1 MKFEKCLI
9 ASDYDGTL
17 YDNTGTVPAAVIDAI
32 QYYMS
37 EGGFFTVCTGR
48 IRQGFRAFDPAYI
61 NAPVLLGN
69 GAGAFDYVKNEYAF
83 LDAMGDEALP
93 LVDAL
98 SREFPEMSIELYTPE
113 EIFAIHMSANTQHHF
128 TSQFLKFIQIP
139 DASHAHGPFVKIMLD
154 AGERSAEVQRF
165 LKAFGDDPGFLPTR
179 GGFVEVLKKG
189 VNKGSG
195 LYRLADALGVPH
207 DRTFAVGDGYNDA
220 DMLRA
225 AKYGFVPANG
235 SEEAKEAGDFI
246 VRSNDEGAVAHVIEL
261 LENLL

>member
-17 YDNTGTVPAAVIDAI
+17 YDNTGTVPASVIRAI

-69 GAGAFDYVKNEYAF
+69 GAAAFDYTKNEYAF
-83 LDAMGDEALP
+83 LASMNEEALP

-98 SREFPEMSIELYTPE
+98 SREFPEMSIELYAPE
-113 EIFAIHMSANTQHHF
+113 KIYAIHMSDNTHHHF
-128 TSQFLKFIQIP
+128 TSQYLDFIQIGS
-139 DASHAHGPFVKIMLD
+139 AAEAEGPFVKIMLD
-154 AGERSAEVQRF
+154 AQEKSAEVQDFIR
-165 LKAFGDDPGFLPTR
+165 AFGDDPGFLPTR

-195 LYRLADALGVPH
+195 LFRLADSLGVPH
-207 DRTFAVGDGYNDA
+207 ERTFAVGDGYNDV

-261 LENLL
+261 LETLL

>member
-17 YDNTGTVPAAVIDAI
+17 YDDTGAVPASVIRAI
-32 QYYMS
+32 QYYIS

-48 IRQGFRAFDPAYI
+48 IRQGFRAYDPSYI

-69 GAGAFDYVKNEYAF
+69 GAGAFDFEKNEYAF
-83 LDAMGDEALP
+83 LNAMHEEALP

-98 SREFPEMSIELYTPE
+98 SREFPEMSIELYAPE
-113 EIFAIHMSANTQHHF
+113 KIYAIHMSDNTHHHF
-128 TSQFLKFIQIP
+128 TSQYLEFIQIGS
-139 DASHAHGPFVKIMLD
+139 AAEAEGPFVKIMLD
-154 AGERSAEVQRF
+154 AGERTAEVQDF
-165 LKAFGDDPGFLPTR
+165 LRSFGDDPSFLPTS

-189 VNKGSG
+189 VDKGTG
-195 LYRLADALGVPH
+195 LYRLADYLGVP
-207 DRTFAVGDGYNDA
+207 RERAFAVGDGYNDV

-235 SEEAKEAGDFI
+235 SPEALAAADFV
-246 VRSNDEGAVAHVIEL
+246 VRSNNDGAVANVIEL
-261 LENLL
+261 LETLL

>member
-1 MKFEKCLI
+1 MRILHAAILGVIQGLAEFIPISSSGHLEL
-9 ASDYDGTL
+9 ARRLMGLTESDQVMTLLTVLLHAGTL
-17 YDNTGTVPAAVIDAI
+17 LAVIVV
-32 QYYMS
+32 
-37 EGGFFTVCTGR
+37 FW
-48 IRQGFRAFDPAYI
+48 
-61 NAPVLLGN
+61 
-69 GAGAFDYVKNEYAF
+69 
-83 LDAMGDEALP
+83 
-93 LVDAL
+93 
-98 SREFPEMSIELYTPE
+98 
-113 EIFAIHMSANTQHHF
+113 
-128 TSQFLKFIQIP
+128 P
-139 DASHAHGPFVKIMLD
+139 DWL
-154 AGERSAEVQRF
+154 
-165 LKAFGDDPGFLPTR
+165 
-179 GGFVEVLKKG
+179 EVLKKG